1 MTRNNKKKKK
11 KVKGKKGERVKNTYI
26 FFLQICLME
35 FFSFGSQ
42 PKDKKVVKTKTT
54 QRRYM

>member
-1 MTRNNKKKKK
+1 M
-11 KVKGKKGERVKNTYI
+11 VKGKKGERLKNTYI

-35 FFSFGSQ
+35 GFSFGSQ
-42 PKDKKVVKTKTT
+42 PKDKKVVKTKTM